1 MPSTRPSAAF
11 EPISP
16 DFDVKAL
23 VESTPNFEWVVR
35 IHCDMIDHQGIEAF
49 EKLVLIHVILGGKPL
64 VVEGYDSRLDR
75 WTFAVQWLRDNLGSK
90 VENPRDLTKKATV
103 PMTFAHYLNHMALLT
118 NQWTST
124 NYKDPERQRIY
135 LKDIDSPPLW
145 QDKLQNVLPSFLY
158 YLNET
163 TGEFGGLGAVDEPDP
178 SGAGLRRGKGI
189 GKAGDLMSC
198 LPKEMRAENM
208 MCYVGHEGTY
218 TPAHREMCAS
228 LGHNIMV
235 EASSGLVEDG
245 KPTKPGS
252 SIWFMTET
260 KERAVV
266 AEYWLSKLGHDIE
279 IETHFAQV
287 NAWKNAPFKTYVVEQ
302 RPGDFILIPPLAPH
316 QVWNRGTRT
325 MKVAWNR
332 TTVETLEM
340 ALNEALPNAR
350 MVCRD
355 EQYKNKAMIYFAA
368 QKYSKL
374 LRLAEKFKQKK
385 LGSKHKPQNDIKVRQ
400 LEKDFRRLHGLYTQV
415 LLTESFLPQQ
425 QEKAESV
432 PFEGFIT
439 CSYCRCNIFNRFL
452 TCPSCVVHVGEGEDD
467 TYDICMECYAMGRSC
482 ACISKLKW
490 VEQFPWTEL
499 TQKHDQWRQQILAY
513 EGKVTEKSPMSL
525 KVELQRLGN
534 TRTLAQICQF
544 ELKKRPWRD
553 ISKPPP
559 QIEGVEREEEVEVDI
574 NGNVKKTKKKVR
586 RSEKFVREHHAC
598 HIDKTWEPKWKQAE
612 CSQCDKSWCYGSLFR
627 AYDER
632 PEDIMANP
640 KWRCPSC
647 RNICGCRNCRKKAGY
662 KRYTPSTTYLGH
674 NTKAVADPRSVES
687 LVDFSCSNIGWIQK
701 AGDDGDDTTRLKKR
715 RSEAN
720 AAQARDPELG
730 EDYVDEQDQSD
741 RDDLEDRILRL
752 AQQEA
757 IPIDPALA
765 ATGAS
770 NGVNCVDEDEDI
782 FEENPEGRRREDQSS
797 GRGPLAPQFVVPEG
811 GIIRDSE
818 HAYDFTEAIT
828 YDYPDPDMGAPAA
841 VPAANAE
848 PAEAGYGATVPDSP
862 GDKIEMVSRKRKR
875 NKLEEGE
882 KAFIYGRTLTN
893 LDKPKAPEKPKK
905 RQSLIVKL
913 QINKERLA
921 EVNKMAIIAQRA
933 LNGVEVAPAPVI
945 GSDLQALN
953 MNPSVEGKPS
963 SKRARLDQPLVDRD
977 DEYAPGRARDRRKAR
992 PDGVPLPPHPDTE
1005 VTKRTTRTQ
1014 AVTYEEPDEDD
1025 FVDVVDERPGPS
1037 SKLATMEDA
1046 IDVDSETEDEDEQ
1059 DASLPEGDNM
1069 QVDTIDPSLLEA
1081 QAAPTVSKVAQ
1092 AKVIT
1097 ASSASPLRRPVATL
1111 QPKSQASAQPPIA
1124 QDTRAPTASSSTNS
1138 LKKQTKAL
1146 AEARANR
1153 AAKMAALDWMEHDSE
1168 SLDDAWSEEESEAS
1182 PPKKPQQPA
1191 QQKQKENHV
1200 AEDSTAPSASASAS
1214 ASTSPA
1220 PQAPPIASGPSLGP
1234 NVPSAKA
1241 RQSLP
1246 AMTSKPLGT
1255 PQIAREPVGSVSAQ
1269 QPQKVSIKATAAEW
1283 GDSDS
1288 DDTDDGLPTMRN
1300 VSIGSD
1306 LRPAGWTSV
1315 NGSHRSLA
1323 VGGSKGN
1330 HAAGVKPAVRGKRG
1344 RPRMR
1349 P

>member
-1 MPSTRPSAAF
+1 MPSTRPCAAF

-16 DFDVKAL
+16 DFDVKSL

-35 IHCDMIDHQGIEAF
+35 IHCDMIDHQGIEEF

-64 VVEGYDSRLDR
+64 VVEGYDGRLDR

-118 NQWTST
+118 NQWAST
-124 NYKDPERQRIY
+124 NYKDPDRQRIY
-135 LKDIDSPPLW
+135 LKDIDCPSLW
-145 QDKLQNVLPSFLY
+145 NDKLQNVLPSFLY

-163 TGEFGGLGAVDEPDP
+163 TGEFGGFGAVDEPDP
-178 SGAGLRRGKGI
+178 SGSGLRRGKGI
-189 GKAGDLMSC
+189 GKAGDLMST

-218 TPAHREMCAS
+218 TPSHREMCAS

-252 SIWFMTET
+252 SIWFMTES
-260 KERAVV
+260 KERALV

-279 IETHFAQV
+279 VETHFAQIS
-287 NAWKNAPFKTYVVEQ
+287 AWKNAPFKIYVVEQ
-302 RPGDFILIPPLAPH
+302 KPGDFILIPPLAPH

-374 LRLAEKFKQKK
+374 LRLAEKLKQKK
-385 LGSKHKPQNDIKVRQ
+385 PGSKHKAQNDIKVRQ

-415 LLTESFLPQQ
+415 LLTESFLAQQ
-425 QEKAESV
+425 QEKSELV

-513 EGKVTEKSPMSL
+513 DGKVTEKSPMSL
-525 KVELQRLGN
+525 KIELQRLGDR
-534 TRTLAQICQF
+534 RTLAQICQV

-553 ISKPPP
+553 ITKPLP
-559 QIEGVEREEEVEVDI
+559 QVEPVEEEEIELDI
-574 NGNVKKTKKKVR
+574 NGNVKKSKKKVR
-586 RSEKFVREHHAC
+586 RSEKFLRENAPC
-598 HIDKTWEPKWKQAE
+598 HVDQNREPNWKQAQCTE
-612 CSQCDKSWCYGSLFR
+612 CDKRWCYGSLFR

-632 PEDIMANP
+632 PEEIMANP
-640 KWRCPSC
+640 KWTCPSC
-647 RNICGCRNCRKKAGY
+647 RNICSCRKCRKKPGY
-662 KRYTPSTTYLGH
+662 RPYIPSTTYLGH

-687 LVDFSCSNIGWIQK
+687 LVDFSCSNIAWIQK
-701 AGDDGDDTTRLKKR
+701 AGDDGEDTSRLKR
-715 RSEAN
+715 RRHEAN
-720 AAQARDPELG
+720 AAQAHDPELG
-730 EDYVDEQDQSD
+730 EEYVQEEDQQEQDD
-741 RDDLEDRILRL
+741 VEDRILRL
-752 AQQEA
+752 AQHKG

-765 ATGAS
+765 AMGVS
-770 NGVNCVDEDEDI
+770 NGVESVDGDEDRY
-782 FEENPEGRRREDQSS
+782 EENPEGRRREDEPS
-797 GRGPLAPQFVVPEG
+797 GRGPLAPQYVVPEG
-811 GIIRDSE
+811 GIIRNSE

-828 YDYPDPDMGAPAA
+828 YDYPDPDAGLPVAVSAEKAEPGQSGYGPAA
-841 VPAANAE
+841 
-848 PAEAGYGATVPDSP
+848 PDSP

-875 NKLEEGE
+875 NRLEEGE
-882 KAFIYGRTLTN
+882 KAFIYNKSLKTP
-893 LDKPKAPEKPKK
+893 DKPKAPEKPKK

-913 QINKERLA
+913 QINKEKLA
-921 EVNKMAIIAQRA
+921 EANKMALIAQRA
-933 LNGVEVAPAPVI
+933 LNGAEAAPAPVI
-945 GSDLQALN
+945 SSDLQALN
-953 MNPSVEGKPS
+953 MHPSVEGQPS
-963 SKRARLDQPLVDRD
+963 SKKARTDQPIVDRD
-977 DEYAPGRARDRRKAR
+977 AEYAPGRARDRRRPR
-992 PDGVPLPPHPDTE
+992 PDGLPLPSHPDGE
-1005 VTKRTTRTQ
+1005 VTRRATRTQ

-1025 FVDVVDERPGPS
+1025 FVEVVDERPGPS
-1037 SKLATMEDA
+1037 SKLTTMQDA
-1046 IDVDSETEDEDEQ
+1046 IDVDSDPEDDGDEE
-1059 DASLPEGDNM
+1059 DASSPDVDEM
-1069 QVDTIDPSLLEA
+1069 EVDTIDPSVLGT
-1081 QAAPTVSKVAQ
+1081 QADH
-1092 AKVIT
+1092 T
-1097 ASSASPLRRPVATL
+1097 ASKPSQANKKIPSNTSSPERRTVATL
-1111 QPKSQASAQPPIA
+1111 QPKAQARPQSSAT
-1124 QDTRAPTASSSTNS
+1124 QDHRPSSASSTDSTSNR
-1138 LKKQTKAL
+1138 TKAL

-1182 PPKKPQQPA
+1182 PPKKIQQLP
-1191 QQKQKENHV
+1191 QQKQKETSASV
-1200 AEDSTAPSASASAS
+1200 SREATASSASVSASA
-1214 ASTSPA
+1214 SPA
-1220 PQAPPIASGPSLGP
+1220 PQALPTSNPTGVESA
-1234 NVPSAKA
+1234 PSAKA

-1246 AMTSKPLGT
+1246 ATISNPAST
-1255 PQIAREPVGSVSAQ
+1255 PPIAKQSVRSVSEK
-1269 QPQKVSIKATAAEW
+1269 QPHKVVVKAVAAEW

-1288 DDTDDGLPTMRN
+1288 DDSDAGVSAVKN
-1300 VSIGSD
+1300 VSLTSD
-1306 LRPAGWTSV
+1306 LKPVGWTSV
-1315 NGSHRSLA
+1315 NGSYISSNA
-1323 VGGSKGN
+1323 VGAGRGN
-1330 HAAGVKPAVRGKRG
+1330 HAAGLKPAVRGKRG

>member
-1 MPSTRPSAAF
+1 
-11 EPISP
+11 
-16 DFDVKAL
+16 
-23 VESTPNFEWVVR
+23 
-35 IHCDMIDHQGIEAF
+35 MIDHQGIDAF

-124 NYKDPERQRIY
+124 NYKDPDRQRIY
-135 LKDIDSPPLW
+135 LKDIDCPPLW
-145 QDKLQNVLPSFLY
+145 NDKLQNVLPSFLY

-163 TGEFGGLGAVDEPDP
+163 TGEFGGFGAADEPDP
-178 SGAGLRRGKGI
+178 SGSGLRRGKGI
-189 GKAGDLMSC
+189 GKAGDLMST

-218 TPAHREMCAS
+218 TPSHREMCAS

-252 SIWFMTET
+252 SIWFMTES
-260 KERAVV
+260 KERALV

-279 IETHFAQV
+279 LETHFAQI

-302 RPGDFILIPPLAPH
+302 KPGDFILIPPLAPH

-385 LGSKHKPQNDIKVRQ
+385 PGSKHKTQNDIKVRQ

-425 QEKAESV
+425 QEKPELV

-482 ACISKLKW
+482 ACISRLKW

-525 KVELQRLGN
+525 KVELQRLGDR
-534 TRTLAQICQF
+534 RTLAQICQV

-553 ISKPPP
+553 ITKPPP
-559 QIEGVEREEEVEVDI
+559 QAEPVEEEEVELDI
-574 NGNVKKTKKKVR
+574 NGNVKRNKKKVR
-586 RSEKFVREHHAC
+586 RSEKFLRENGPC
-598 HIDKTWEPKWKQAE
+598 HVDQNREPNWKQAQ
-612 CSQCDKSWCYGSLFR
+612 CTDCDKRWCYGSLFR

-632 PEDIMANP
+632 PEEIMANP
-640 KWRCPSC
+640 KWTCPSC
-647 RNICGCRNCRKKAGY
+647 RNICSCRKCRKRPGY
-662 KRYTPSTTYLGH
+662 RPYIPSTTYLGH
-674 NTKAVADPRSVES
+674 NTKVVADPRSVES
-687 LVDFSCSNIGWIQK
+687 LVDFSCSNIAWIQK
-701 AGDDGDDTTRLKKR
+701 AGDDGEDTSRLKR
-715 RSEAN
+715 RRHEAN
-720 AAQARDPELG
+720 AAQAQDPELG
-730 EDYVDEQDQSD
+730 EEYVEEEDQQEQDNV
-741 RDDLEDRILRL
+741 EDRILRL
-752 AQQEA
+752 AQHEG

-765 ATGAS
+765 AMGVS
-770 NGVNCVDEDEDI
+770 NRVGSVDEDEDRY
-782 FEENPEGRRREDQSS
+782 EENPEGPRREDEPS
-797 GRGPLAPQFVVPEG
+797 GRGPMAPQYVVPEG
-811 GIIRDSE
+811 GIIRNSE

-828 YDYPDPDMGAPAA
+828 YDYPDPDVGIPVA
-841 VPAANAE
+841 VSAEKAE
-848 PAEAGYGATVPDSP
+848 PVQSGYGTAAPDSP

-875 NKLEEGE
+875 NRLEEGE
-882 KAFIYGRTLTN
+882 KAFIYNKPLKMP
-893 LDKPKAPEKPKK
+893 DKPKAPEKPKK

-913 QINKERLA
+913 QINKEKLA
-921 EVNKMAIIAQRA
+921 EANKMAIIAQRA
-933 LNGVEVAPAPVI
+933 LNGAEAAPAPVI
-945 GSDLQALN
+945 SSDLQALN
-953 MNPSVEGKPS
+953 MNPSVEGQPS
-963 SKRARLDQPLVDRD
+963 SKKARADQPIVDRD
-977 DEYAPGRARDRRKAR
+977 DEYAPGRARDRRRPR
-992 PDGVPLPPHPDTE
+992 PDGVPLPSRPDGE
-1005 VTKRTTRTQ
+1005 VTRRATRTQ

-1025 FVDVVDERPGPS
+1025 FTEVVDERPGPS

-1046 IDVDSETEDEDEQ
+1046 IDVESESEDDDDEE
-1059 DASLPEGDNM
+1059 DASSPEADEM
-1069 QVDTIDPSLLEA
+1069 EVDTIDPTLLGT
-1081 QAAPTVSKVAQ
+1081 QADS
-1092 AKVIT
+1092 T
-1097 ASSASPLRRPVATL
+1097 ASKTSQANERIASSTSPPERRTVATL
-1111 QPKSQASAQPPIA
+1111 QPKTQARPQSNAT
-1124 QDTRAPTASSSTNS
+1124 QDNRPSTASSANSTSN
-1138 LKKQTKAL
+1138 QTKAL

-1153 AAKMAALDWMEHDSE
+1153 AAKMAALDWIEHDSE

-1182 PPKKPQQPA
+1182 PPKKTQQLPQS
-1191 QQKQKENHV
+1191 KQKEI
-1200 AEDSTAPSASASAS
+1200 SASVSRELTASS
-1214 ASTSPA
+1214 AAVSAPASPA
-1220 PQAPPIASGPSLGP
+1220 PQALPTLNSTVVQ

-1246 AMTSKPLGT
+1246 ATLSKPVST
-1255 PQIAREPVGSVSAQ
+1255 PQTAKESVRSLSEK
-1269 QPQKVSIKATAAEW
+1269 QPHKVVVKAVSAEW

-1288 DDTDDGLPTMRN
+1288 DDSDAGLPAVKN
-1300 VSIGSD
+1300 VSMGSN
-1306 LRPAGWTSV
+1306 LKPVGWTSV
-1315 NGSHRSLA
+1315 NGSYSSHA
-1323 VGGSKGN
+1323 VEAGRGN
-1330 HAAGVKPAVRGKRG
+1330 HAAGSKPAVRGKRG
-1344 RPRMR
+1344 RPRMY